1 MDHCAALPLPPPCR
15 GGLPGRLHGSGRTTM
30 LLILFSLLWTAHF
43 LAASQ
48 SPFSARP
55 SGAAGGLPTA
65 QGRIHLSPDWI
76 VLGPFP
82 AGMREHPLGAFPALA
97 LHPLPSLLNQ
107 TDPIHVPSTYGKA
120 GAVTAKVVHASRH
133 IEGPDGQ
140 ISQTVRVSYPEL
152 DWTQLCRS
160 TGWSGVQWQALA
172 ATNLSVQGHS
182 PVVVSINL
190 DSGVEFAVL
199 AEEEYNRHRWDQ
211 QHLHVEWHNGDW
223 YSYSLESVLDG
234 AHVPA
239 HTLKLQ
245 PGKYKVIVK
254 SVYEVRVQGDN
265 LAAPQ
270 MEYRVDM
277 RMLGNDEAGS
287 LRAITA
293 GPYGIAP
300 DVVDGHIA
308 GWGASFAL
316 RSEGPNWVEVTGV
329 HVEGEAREV
338 SGVEGLLL
346 SALLM

>member
-1 MDHCAALPLPPPCR
+1 
-15 GGLPGRLHGSGRTTM
+15 M
-30 LLILFSLLWTAHF
+30 LLTLFSLLWTVQL

-48 SPFSARP
+48 VPFSAWP
-55 SGAAGGLPTA
+55 SGAVGGLPTA

-97 LHPLPSLLNQ
+97 LHPLLSLLNQ

-120 GAVTAKVVHASRH
+120 GAVTAKVVYASRNSA
-133 IEGPDGQ
+133 GPDGQ
-140 ISQTVRVSYPEL
+140 ISQTVQVSYPEL
-152 DWTQLCRS
+152 DWTQLRRS

-172 ATNLSVQGHS
+172 ATDLSVQGHS
-182 PVVVSINL
+182 PVIVSINL
-190 DSGVEFAVL
+190 DSGAEFAVL

-211 QHLHVEWHNGDW
+211 LHLRVEWHNGDW
-223 YSYSLESVLDG
+223 YSYNRESVQDG

-277 RMLGNDEAGS
+277 HILGSDEAGS
-287 LRAITA
+287 LRAITV
-293 GPYGIAP
+293 GPYGLAP
-300 DVVDGHIA
+300 DIVDGHIA

-316 RSEGPNWVEVTGV
+316 RNECASWVEVTDV
-329 HVEGEAREV
+329 QVEGEAREV
-338 SGVEGLLL
+338 SGARGLL
-346 SALLM
+346 STLLM